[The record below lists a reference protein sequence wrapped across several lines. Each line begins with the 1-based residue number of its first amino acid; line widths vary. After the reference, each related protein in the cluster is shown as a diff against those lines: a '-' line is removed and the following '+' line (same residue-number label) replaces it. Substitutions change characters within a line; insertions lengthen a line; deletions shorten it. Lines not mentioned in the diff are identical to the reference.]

1 MKYIGTKEKKDKLYK
16 LLVCTC
22 TYIYL
27 SGNDGRM
34 FNISSGSRSVG
45 VKMADD
51 VDVLEIR
58 HV

>member
-1 MKYIGTKEKKDKLYK
+1 MKYIGTKEKKTNFK

-27 SGNDGRM
+27 LGNDGRM

>member
-1 MKYIGTKEKKDKLYK
+1 MKYIGTKEKKTNFK

-34 FNISSGSRSVG
+34 FNISSGSRYVG

>member
-1 MKYIGTKEKKDKLYK
+1 MKYIGTKEKKTNFK

-27 SGNDGRM
+27 SGNDGKM

>member
-1 MKYIGTKEKKDKLYK
+1 MKYIGTKEKKTNFK

-34 FNISSGSRSVG
+34 FNITSGSRSVG

>member
-1 MKYIGTKEKKDKLYK
+1 MKYIGTKEKKTNFK

>member
-1 MKYIGTKEKKDKLYK
+1 MKYIGTKEKKTNFK
-16 LLVCTC
+16 LLVCSTC

-45 VKMADD
+45 G
-51 VDVLEIR
+51 ENG
-58 HV
+58 

>member
-45 VKMADD
+45 G
-51 VDVLEIR
+51 ENG
-58 HV
+58 